1 MAETVQPIII
11 KKVKKGGHGGA
22 HGGSWKVA
30 YADFVTA
37 MMAFFLLLWLLST
50 SSEETL
56 AGISSYFQ
64 SPSAINAA
72 GGASTSMISLGD
84 NIDTSKGDGEEGRE
98 SESFEYYSEE
108 FERQEMNKLED
119 LKDELEYMIENTPSV
134 SEFKEQLIIDITDEG
149 LHIQIIDQDNRPMFD
164 VGSAILKSYAKKIL
178 REISPILNEMPNR
191 LSITGHTDASRY
203 IRSDGYSNWELS
215 SDRANAARRELV
227 KSGTPI
233 EKIAR
238 VVGLASKFLLFKD
251 KPLHPSNRRMS
262 ILVLKKRKE
271 DDISRGQGLKPEK
284 VKNTTAGARKT
295 PVTQH
300 QKIKNK
306 NDEVQSREQLKNAI
320 RGGTIRRTGEIV
332 RFRGD

>member
-1 MAETVQPIII
+1 MAENAQPIII

-56 AGISSYFQ
+56 AGIESYFQ

-72 GGASTSMISLGD
+72 GGASTSMITLGK
-84 NIDTSKGDGEEGRE
+84 NIDVSKGDGDTGKEGE
-98 SESFEYYSEE
+98 SYESYSQE
-108 FERQEMNKLED
+108 FEEQEMRKLED
-119 LKDELEYMIENTPSV
+119 LKDELEYMIDNTPAI

-149 LHIQIIDQDNRPMFD
+149 LHIQIIDRDNRPMFD
-164 VGSAILKSYAKKIL
+164 RGSAELKAYAKTIL
-178 REISPILNEMPNR
+178 REISPILNEMENR

-203 IRSDGYSNWELS
+203 MRSDGYSNWELS
-215 SDRANAARRELV
+215 SDRANAARRQLV
-227 KSGTPI
+227 KSGTPLQ
-233 EKIAR
+233 KIAR
-238 VVGLASKFLLFKD
+238 VVGLASKFLLVKD
-251 KPLHPSNRRMS
+251 NPMHSSNRRMS

-284 VKNTTAGARKT
+284 LKPIKT
-295 PVTQH
+295 ESTQP
-300 QKIKNK
+300 QSRLN
-306 NDEVQSREQLKNAI
+306 EVQSREQLKNAI
-320 RGGTIRRTGEIV
+320 RGGTVRREGEIV
-332 RFRGD
+332 RFRGE

>member
-1 MAETVQPIII
+1 MAENAQPIII
-11 KKVKKGGHGGA
+11 KKVKKGGHGGH

-50 SSEETL
+50 SSEEVL
-56 AGISSYFQ
+56 VGISSYFQ

-72 GGASTSMISLGD
+72 GGASTSMINLGD
-84 NIDTSKGDGEEGRE
+84 NIDSSKGDGEDNKE
-98 SESFEYYSEE
+98 SDSPEDYSEE
-108 FERQEMNKLED
+108 FERLELEQLQD
-119 LKDELEYMIENTPSV
+119 LKDELEYMIENTPSIN
-134 SEFKEQLIIDITDEG
+134 EFKDQLIVDITDEG
-149 LHIQIIDQDNRPMFD
+149 LHIQIIDKDNRPMFD
-164 VGSAILKSYAKKIL
+164 IGSSVLKTYAKRIL

-191 LSITGHTDASRY
+191 LSITGHTDATRFM
-203 IRSDGYSNWELS
+203 RSDGYGNWELS

-271 DDISRGQGLKPEK
+271 DDISRGQGLKPISNPIK
-284 VKNTTAGARKT
+284 IGDGQDPKYI
-295 PVTQH
+295 PP
-300 QKIKNK
+300 QKIDVETNH
-306 NDEVQSREQLKNAI
+306 QLKNAI
-320 RGGTIRRTGEIV
+320 RGGTVRRSGEIV
-332 RFRGD
+332 RFRGE

>member
-1 MAETVQPIII
+1 MAENAQPIII

-56 AGISSYFQ
+56 AGIESYFQ
-64 SPSAINAA
+64 SPSVINAA
-72 GGASTSMISLGD
+72 GGASTSMITLGK
-84 NIDTSKGDGEEGRE
+84 NIDTSKGEGDQKSE

-108 FERQEMNKLED
+108 FEKQELAKLED
-119 LKDELEYMIENTPSV
+119 LKDELEYMIDNTPAI
-134 SEFKEQLIIDITDEG
+134 SEFKNQLIIDITDEG
-149 LHIQIIDQDNRPMFD
+149 LHIQIVDQDKRPMFD
-164 VGSAILKSYAKKIL
+164 LGSSELKTYAKTIL

-203 IRSDGYSNWELS
+203 MRADGYSNWELS

-227 KSGTPI
+227 KSGTPTQ
-233 EKIAR
+233 KIAR
-238 VVGLASKFLLFKD
+238 VVGLASKFLLVKD
-251 KPLHPSNRRMS
+251 NPLDSSNRRMS

-271 DDISRGQGLKPEK
+271 DDISRGQGLKPEQLIDNSLMPDK
-284 VKNTTAGARKT
+284 SKLE
-295 PVTQH
+295 PLSQ
-300 QKIKNK
+300 QK
-306 NDEVQSREQLKNAI
+306 DVQSREQLKNAI
-320 RGGTIRRTGEIV
+320 RGGTVRRAGEIV
-332 RFRGD
+332 RFRGE